1 MRMRHSRNSRNL
13 IPAKYPKN
21 WPSRNSRNF
30 GPAKIKAFKIV
41 PHVGL
46 ELQASRLFECAIE
59 SEYQCQSESAVSS
72 SQIKKLAKNQDLD
85 FF

>member
-30 GPAKIKAFKIV
+30 GPAKIKALKVDGSEISNV
-41 PHVGL
+41 KAL
-46 ELQASRLFECAIE
+46 EKYAALITER
-59 SEYQCQSESAVSS
+59 
-72 SQIKKLAKNQDLD
+72 
-85 FF
+85 